1 MTATPAWANRSWT
14 TTSARPECVG
24 MRRRKIVNNCYAL
37 QEQVARS
44 RLTTTWRATALY
56 SPNNFALTFL
66 TFRYDSVPQQ
76 AFDEFARVFM
86 ALYRSQ
92 SPYLI
97 APFEYDESDGTK
109 YLAAHWTQGESIGA
123 ALASGRI
130 AAADQVINIA
140 IHLLR
145 GLSELERLGVQ
156 HNALDLDTVV
166 MSATAARAGVV
177 RLKDIGLSLFA
188 DALHSEP
195 LPADRQVHE
204 RDLRDAGAIVHRL
217 VTAREYGTDDAQR
230 LAKLTQICDEL
241 QQAPTGFASIE
252 AALQRVLAAYPEKRT
267 VDLIKEHTVDVA
279 QRDSYSSDLF
289 QSIQARYDS
298 TQQSMYEDDRAG
310 RRRQSQRSDYDRRP
324 ASKRRVDEPSLRAQP
339 QPQPQEEELIELLPV
354 QEAEHAEPRGF
365 FARALSALRRLFTR
379 QRAAKPR
386 GSQPTAPQPQPQ
398 PQDTPMPPEPQIAGF
413 RGGSTGNDSDAPQ
426 PTYDR
431 PRRKTDTGRIQALFQ
446 RLREHFVGVSRSAGP
461 QLRYDV
467 RPDRTKRSVDWRS
480 VLRLSDRE
488 RFRRPQQGPALG
500 RAAEA
505 TERGATSQRS
515 AEAADTSGESGERW
529 EIDRDAAA
537 QAQDYD
543 FQPGPQYAPG
553 ERRGLDDEA
562 GTAPEVDFGSSSV
575 RTDRDAQEQHAAAET
590 VGPGEVPPVHNAGRR
605 GEATHQVGPEASLDT
620 IGGSDRQSAQRESI
634 DGAEAESS
642 DDNAGKHA
650 GRTGQAR
657 LPDDAGRA
665 RSKRSRRQ
673 RKQLARRSDGRRS
686 WLRRFLS
693 WLRAIG
699 RRVRHALIGPW
710 S

>member
-1 MTATPAWANRSWT
+1 
-14 TTSARPECVG
+14 

-37 QEQVARS
+37 QEQVARN

-130 AAADQVINIA
+130 VAADQVINIA

-166 MSATAARAGVV
+166 MSATAAHAGVV

-188 DALHSEP
+188 DALRNEP
-195 LPADRQVHE
+195 LPADRQPHE

-217 VTAREYGTDDAQR
+217 VTARKYDTDEAQR
-230 LAKLTQICDEL
+230 LAKLTQICDQL
-241 QQAPTGFASIE
+241 QQRPASFASVE

-310 RRRQSQRSDYDRRP
+310 RGRQSQRDDYDRRP
-324 ASKRRVDEPSLRAQP
+324 ASKRTVDEPPLRPQPQP

-379 QRAAKPR
+379 QRTAKPR
-386 GSQPTAPQPQPQ
+386 GSQPTAPQPQDTNTPQ
-398 PQDTPMPPEPQIAGF
+398 EPQIAGF
-413 RGGSTGNDSDAPQ
+413 RSSEAWSDSKQPQ
-426 PTYDR
+426 PDYDR
-431 PRRKTDTGRIQALFQ
+431 PRRASDTGRIQALFQ

-467 RPDRTKRSVDWRS
+467 RPDRTKRAVDWRS
-480 VLRLSDRE
+480 VLLSAARE

-515 AEAADTSGESGERW
+515 AEAADTSGQSGERW
-529 EIDRDAAA
+529 EIDRDATA

-553 ERRGLDDEA
+553 ERRGLDDET

-575 RTDRDAQEQHAAAET
+575 RTDRDTQEQHAAAEP
-590 VGPGEVPPVHNAGRR
+590 VAPGEVPPVHNAGRR
-605 GEATHQVGPEASLDT
+605 GEATHEASPEASLDT
-620 IGGSDRQSAQRESI
+620 IGGSDRQSVQRESI
-634 DGAEAESS
+634 AGTDAESS
-642 DDNAGKHA
+642 DDNAGKHT
-650 GRTGQAR
+650 GGTGQAR

-673 RKQLARRSDGRRS
+673 RKQLARRSDSRRS

-699 RRVRHALIGPW
+699 RRVRRALIGPW